1 MTTAALNII
10 ISFRKNNQVEKKILD
25 TNISVITTVINRKTS
40 KAESSLNFKDTL
52 FGATSAVKVVKR
64 KYVYSGNKIIFDS
77 AGSWSFDNAIARNV
91 ILLIIVHHLMPTIAT
106 ITF

>member
-1 MTTAALNII
+1 MTAAALNII
-10 ISFRKNNQVEKKILD
+10 ITFRKNNQVEKKILN
-25 TNISVITTVINRKTS
+25 TNILAITTVINRKTS
-40 KAESSLNFKDTL
+40 EVELSLNFKNTL
-52 FGATSAVKVVKR
+52 FGATSAVKEVKR
-64 KYVYSGNKIIFDS
+64 KYVYSGKKIIFDS